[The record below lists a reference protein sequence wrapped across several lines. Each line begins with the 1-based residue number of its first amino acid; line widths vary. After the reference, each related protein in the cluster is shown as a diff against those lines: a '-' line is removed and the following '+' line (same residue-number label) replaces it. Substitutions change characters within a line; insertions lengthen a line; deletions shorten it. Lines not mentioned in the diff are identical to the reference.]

1 MEISEFSLNTKE
13 GPQAVFVHSPAD
25 KETKINL
32 LDTYLST
39 VDKIEGLPRDEYL
52 RKQKAL
58 MMGED
63 QKVYEEFMDTPE
75 DDKSAKNAKET
86 KRMLFDPNRF
96 YMQKINKELDESKV
110 MSAEGL

>member
-1 MEISEFSLNTKE
+1 M
-13 GPQAVFVHSPAD
+13 
-25 KETKINL
+25 NL

-39 VDKIEGLPRDEYL
+39 VEKIEGLPRDEYL

-63 QKVYEEFMDTPE
+63 QEIYKEFMDTPE

-96 YMQKINKELDESKV
+96 YMQKINKE
-110 MSAEGL
+110 